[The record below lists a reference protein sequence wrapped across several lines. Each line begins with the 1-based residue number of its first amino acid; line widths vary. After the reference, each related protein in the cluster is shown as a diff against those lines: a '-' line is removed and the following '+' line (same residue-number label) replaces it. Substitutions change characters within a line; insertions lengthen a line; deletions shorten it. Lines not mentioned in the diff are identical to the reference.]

1 MITRTTTG
9 TATVTVAPIPTRT
22 LIPTPTEPAMST
34 RRDFL
39 KSMGALAAVPAL
51 SASAASDTL
60 GEMLPT
66 RRLGRTGLDVTAFC
80 LGGAHMEMAKD
91 EKASQEVI
99 ETAITSGP
107 FGHIAKQNIEFMRSA
122 REALM
127 PNLAG
132 KKPEKAESIDDL
144 KKQMADLQAKID
156 KLSAD

>member
-1 MITRTTTG
+1 MASKFAGRLPS
-9 TATVTVAPIPTRT
+9 AVD
-22 LIPTPTEPAMST
+22 
-34 RRDFL
+34 RDVRGFDA
-39 KSMGALAAVPAL
+39 GDGPPVPRKF
-51 SASAASDTL
+51 D
-60 GEMLPT
+60 GQFPKNQKQ
-66 RRLGRTGLDVTAFC
+66 V
-80 LGGAHMEMAKD
+80 
-91 EKASQEVI
+91 QEVI